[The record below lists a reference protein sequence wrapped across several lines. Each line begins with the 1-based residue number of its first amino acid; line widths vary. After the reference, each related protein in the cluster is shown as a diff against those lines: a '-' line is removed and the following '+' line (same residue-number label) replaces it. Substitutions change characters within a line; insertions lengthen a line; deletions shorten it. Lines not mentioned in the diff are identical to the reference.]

1 MADIETSLKSLTLQ
15 NTAVATAVGQRYYL
29 DRIPDSTPSAPISYP
44 LIKAQTISDTGY
56 RTQSGTFG
64 GTALIQLD
72 VWDDDKPTCNQ
83 TAETLRAWLDNYK
96 GGMGDLDVT
105 IQIRNMPSSPDSDTK
120 LFRRILEAQ
129 ILCLKRNV

>member
-1 MADIETSLKSLTLQ
+1 MADLETSLRSLTLQ
-15 NTAVATAVGQRYYL
+15 NPAVSTAIAQRYYI
-29 DRIPDSTPSAPISYP
+29 DRIPDGVGYP
-44 LIKAQTISDTGY
+44 LIKAQTISDVGY

-83 TAETLRAWLDNYK
+83 TAETLRSWLDNYK

-129 ILCLKRNV
+129 ILYLKRNV